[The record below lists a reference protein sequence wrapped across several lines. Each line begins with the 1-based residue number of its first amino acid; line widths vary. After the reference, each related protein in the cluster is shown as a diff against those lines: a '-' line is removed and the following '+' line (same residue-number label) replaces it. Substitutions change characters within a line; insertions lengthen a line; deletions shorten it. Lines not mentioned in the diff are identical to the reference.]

1 VFRPLLLLGISE
13 HKLKMDND
21 IINKAVLDRQNM
33 RMSDDK
39 NTSLS
44 EDSFFPSESVPE
56 CGRLIKEVMKII
68 NKEIHPDL
76 RSTNIWSHILGD
88 KEQTMFHHHS
98 QSGLMPG
105 ISWVYYSKVPKNSGN
120 IVWTFEANAQ
130 RVTEE
135 AEPEEGKLIL
145 FSQNI
150 PHFTKK
156 NNSGETRISIS
167 GNVVFPEDMD
177 RTKFNPGRLLNYV
190 GLFRG

>member
-1 VFRPLLLLGISE
+1 MFRPLLLLGISE

-21 IINKAVLDRQNM
+21 SINKAVIDRQSM
-33 RMSDDK
+33 RMNDDK
-39 NTSLS
+39 NTSLN

-56 CGRLIKEVMKII
+56 CGRLLKEVMNVI
-68 NKEIHPDL
+68 NKEVHPDL
-76 RSTNIWSHILGD
+76 RSFNVWSHILED

-98 QSGLMPG
+98 QSGFMPG

-135 AEPEEGKLIL
+135 ADPEEGKLIL
-145 FSQNI
+145 FAQNI

-156 NNSGETRISIS
+156 NNSGESRISIS
-167 GNVVFPEDMD
+167 GNVTFPADMD
-177 RTKFNPGRLLNYV
+177 QSKFDPGNLLNYV